1 MNTKN
6 QSTKPDLNEVI
17 EINKKINYG
26 NDPADFNNEDQTIP
40 EIINHSS
47 YGVSTMIKPIVVLS
61 NQQYENDN
69 KAVGTYYHQLS
80 RLIDRYNLT
89 IFNQYTKFIVS

>member
-40 EIINHSS
+40 EII
-47 YGVSTMIKPIVVLS
+47 YGKSKTLFAP
-61 NQQYENDN
+61 ND
-69 KAVGTYYHQLS
+69 A
-80 RLIDRYNLT
+80 I
-89 IFNQYTKFIVS
+89 